1 MSIESKEIFIP
12 GPCGRIQAKYYKNN
26 LPEAP
31 VALVLQPHPQYGGT
45 MNNRIV
51 YETYNCFFKNKFSVI
66 RINFRGVEKSD
77 GVFDNG
83 QGELSDAAA
92 ALDWIEKENSGYN
105 QCWVSGFSFGALIC
119 MQLIMRRPEVN
130 KFIAIS
136 PQPNVYDFTF
146 LAPCPISGLIIYGKN
161 DELVQVDSIINLK
174 KRLSMQKNI
183 NVKFE
188 SIPNANHFFKDKEK
202 ELGNSIGEYIK
213 DKVTII

>member
-1 MSIESKEIFIP
+1 MSVESKEIFIP

-51 YETYNCFFKNKFSVI
+51 YETYNCFYKNKFSVI
-66 RINFRGVEKSD
+66 RINFRGVGKSD
-77 GVFDNG
+77 GIFDNG

-92 ALDWIEKENSGYN
+92 ALDWIEKENPGYN

-174 KRLSMQKNI
+174 KRLNMQKNI
-183 NVKFE
+183 NVRFE

-202 ELGNSIGEYIK
+202 ELGYSIREYIR
-213 DKVTII
+213 DKITII

>member
-1 MSIESKEIFIP
+1 MEKTNKEIFIP
-12 GPCGRIQAKYYKNN
+12 GPCGRIQARYNKSRQ
-26 LPEAP
+26 PGAP

-51 YETYNCFFKNKFSVI
+51 YEIYNSFYKNGFSVI

-92 ALDWIEKENSGYN
+92 ALDWIEKENPGYN
-105 QCWVSGFSFGALIC
+105 QCWVSGFSFGSLIC

-130 KFIAIS
+130 KFIAVC

-146 LAPCPISGLIIYGKN
+146 LAPCPISGLMLYGKN
-161 DELVQVDSIINLK
+161 DELVPEESVLNLK
-174 KRLSMQKNI
+174 KRLSLQKNI
-183 NVKFE
+183 DVKFH
-188 SIPNANHFFKDKEK
+188 SINNANHFYKNKEK
-202 ELGNSIGEYIK
+202 ELSSVVNEYLKEKI
-213 DKVTII
+213 TII

>member
-1 MSIESKEIFIP
+1 MKIENKEIFIP
-12 GPCGRIQAKYYKNN
+12 GPSGRIQAKYFKSKQQG
-26 LPEAP
+26 AP

-51 YETYNCFFKNKFSVI
+51 YETYNCFYKNKFSVI

-92 ALDWIEKENSGYN
+92 ALDWIEKENPGYS

-136 PQPNVYDFTF
+136 PQPNLYDFTF
-146 LAPCPISGLIIYGKN
+146 LSPCPISGLMLYG
-161 DELVQVDSIINLK
+161 
-174 KRLSMQKNI
+174 
-183 NVKFE
+183 
-188 SIPNANHFFKDKEK
+188 EK
-202 ELGNSIGEYIK
+202 
-213 DKVTII
+213 

>member
-1 MSIESKEIFIP
+1 MKNKIKEIFIP
-12 GPCGRIQAKYYKNN
+12 GPCGRIQAKYSKNEN
-26 LPEAP
+26 KGAP

-45 MNNRIV
+45 MNNKIT
-51 YETYNCFFKNKFSVI
+51 YETYNSFYKMGFSVI

-92 ALDWIEKENSGYN
+92 ALDWIEKENPDYR
-105 QCWVSGFSFGALIC
+105 QCWVSGFSFGSLIC

-146 LAPCPISGLIIYGKN
+146 LAPCPISGLIIHGEN
-161 DELVQVDSIINLK
+161 DELVPEDSLLNLK
-174 KRLSMQKNI
+174 ERLSSQKNI
-183 NVKFE
+183 EVKFN
-188 SIPNANHFFKDKEK
+188 SMVGANHFYNNKEK
-202 ELGNSIGEYIK
+202 ELAS
-213 DKVTII
+213 TIENYLKEKITIL